1 MGKCNEKLCMLYI
14 YGMLEF
20 AIYVQYMFGKSGF
33 AEKYSIQNCVNSTG
47 NCLCYI
53 CTECLD

>member
-1 MGKCNEKLCMLYI
+1 MLYI
-14 YGMLEF
+14 YGILEF